1 MLKKLFKTFK
11 KSKKEE
17 NYDEYYPELD
27 SSQNDFSIKYAEVK
41 EETKEGDVVCDFL
54 PHGCESRDGSSD

>member
-17 NYDEYYPELD
+17 SYDEYYPELD
-27 SSQNDFSIKYAEVK
+27 SSQNEFSIKYAEVK
-41 EETKEGDVVCDFL
+41 EETTQSEQAKLVRKKV
-54 PHGCESRDGSSD
+54 HQKIK